1 MEYKSEEEL
10 FNSLR
15 GAFNVKLR
23 LIKDNYSYI
32 KMIDIWNYLKLNK
45 WIKTKNLSIS
55 EMVNDI
61 IDVDIEK
68 IRKYFLKYKSIC
80 WLKSNTFCFL
90 PLLTMLLKIIH

>member
-61 IDVDIEK
+61 IEKVDS
-68 IRKYFLKYKSIC
+68 FLKERIK
-80 WLKSNTFCFL
+80 NTERD
-90 PLLTMLLKIIH
+90 MIS

>member
-45 WIKTKNLSIS
+45 WIKTKDLSIS

-61 IDVDIEK
+61 IDVDIEVIEK
-68 IRKYFLKYKSIC
+68 IDDRY
-80 WLKSNTFCFL
+80 LKSFVL
-90 PLLTMLLKIIH
+90 

>member
-61 IDVDIEK
+61 IHADPKKIDNYVKVRYLSKERVIDVGDIK
-68 IRKYFLKYKSIC
+68 
-80 WLKSNTFCFL
+80 
-90 PLLTMLLKIIH
+90 

>member
-23 LIKDNYSYI
+23 LIKNNYSYI
-32 KMIDIWNYLKLNK
+32 KIIDIWNYLKINK

-61 IDVDIEK
+61 INIDIEK
-68 IRKYFLKYKSIC
+68 VDKYLKESI
-80 WLKSNTFCFL
+80 KNTDRRISIQ
-90 PLLTMLLKIIH
+90 K

>member
-32 KMIDIWNYLKLNK
+32 KMIDIWLNK

-68 IRKYFLKYKSIC
+68 VDSFLKERIK
-80 WLKSNTFCFL
+80 NTERD
-90 PLLTMLLKIIH
+90 MIS

>member
-1 MEYKSEEEL
+1 MEYNSEEEL
-10 FNSLR
+10 FNALR

-23 LIKDNYSYI
+23 LSGDNYGYI
-32 KMIDIWNYLKLNK
+32 KMIDIWNYLKINK

-68 IRKYFLKYKSIC
+68 VDLFLKKY
-80 WLKSNTFCFL
+80 LKNTDRERL
-90 PLLTMLLKIIH
+90 D

>member
-23 LIKDNYSYI
+23 LIKGNYSYI

-45 WIKTKNLSIS
+45 WIKTK
-55 EMVNDI
+55 
-61 IDVDIEK
+61 
-68 IRKYFLKYKSIC
+68 
-80 WLKSNTFCFL
+80 
-90 PLLTMLLKIIH
+90 

>member
-1 MEYKSEEEL
+1 MKYKSEEEL

-68 IRKYFLKYKSIC
+68 VDSFLKERIK
-80 WLKSNTFCFL
+80 NTERD
-90 PLLTMLLKIIH
+90 MIS

>member
-32 KMIDIWNYLKLNK
+32 KMIDILKYLSFNRMKLN
-45 WIKTKNLSIS
+45 L
-55 EMVNDI
+55 
-61 IDVDIEK
+61 
-68 IRKYFLKYKSIC
+68 Y
-80 WLKSNTFCFL
+80 
-90 PLLTMLLKIIH
+90 